1 MKTIFT
7 NVGCT
12 LKQGVSL
19 ILFSVLA
26 AGCSPDK
33 PVAQAPA
40 ATGKITIRG
49 SNTVG
54 EELAP
59 QLIAEYKKD
68 HPNAAFDLETK
79 GTSYGMGAL
88 MGGYCD
94 IAGAS
99 RLPTKEELE
108 VAQYRNVEL
117 NDYVIGAYAVAI
129 VVNPGSPVTNLTREQ
144 VRDLFTGTIQNWKDV
159 GGPDAPVHLYIRD
172 PMSGTYMGFK
182 ELAMENKAYT
192 PDAKMLNLS
201 TNYAGIAEAVAK
213 DPNGIGYT
221 GLSLAKNAGDK
232 VVSIGGVQP
241 DVASVNKGEYPY
253 TRTLHLYTSKGN
265 ETPATTDFI
274 QFILSARGQDVVAR
288 VGDVPHP

>member
-1 MKTIFT
+1 M
-7 NVGCT
+7 NNLLNNASCS
-12 LKQGVSL
+12 LKKWPHL
-19 ILFSVLA
+19 ILLGALA

-33 PVAQAPA
+33 PAAETPA
-40 ATGKITIRG
+40 ATDKVIIRG

-68 HPNAAFDLETK
+68 HPAVAFDLESK

-88 MGGYCD
+88 VGGYCD

-129 VVNPGSPVTNLTREQ
+129 VVNPANTVTNLTRDQ
-144 VRDLFTGTIQNWKDV
+144 VRDIFTGTIQNWKDV

-182 ELAMENKAYT
+182 ELAMENKPYT
-192 PDAKMLNLS
+192 PDPKMLSLS
-201 TNYAGIAEAVAK
+201 TNYAGIAESVAR
-213 DPNGIGYT
+213 DPGGIGYT
-221 GLSLAKNAGDK
+221 GITLAKDAGAK
-232 VVSIGGVQP
+232 VISVGGVRP
-241 DVASVNKGEYPY
+241 DVAAVNKGEYPY
-253 TRTLHLYTSKGN
+253 TRALHLYTNKGN
-265 ETPATTDFI
+265 ETPVTSDFI
-274 QFILSARGQDVVAR
+274 KFVLSTRGQEVVAR
-288 VGDVPHP
+288 LGDVPHP